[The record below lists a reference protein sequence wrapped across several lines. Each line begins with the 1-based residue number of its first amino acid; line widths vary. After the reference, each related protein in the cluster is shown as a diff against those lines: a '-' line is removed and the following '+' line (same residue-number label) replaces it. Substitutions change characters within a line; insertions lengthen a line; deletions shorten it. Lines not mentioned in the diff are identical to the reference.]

1 MRKLLGILTV
11 LAVLLAGAAAVM
23 VHAPV
28 GQMAQTGATPPT
40 LKGTLIAVDYLSFA
54 MGFAAGATIMWIYRW
69 RSLPRTLVGIAAA
82 AAGMMM
88 LY

>member
-11 LAVLLAGAAAVM
+11 LAVMLAGAAAIM

-28 GQMAQTGATPPT
+28 GQMAQSGAAPVT
-40 LKGTLIAVDYLSFA
+40 LKGAIIAVDYLSFA

-69 RSLPRTLVGIAAA
+69 RSLPRTLLGIAAA
-82 AAGMMM
+82 AAAVMM